1 MVTMKSNTVT
11 NESKE
16 PVKVLVVL
24 TTADVQAADFMAEQ
38 RESVSRS
45 DYIRKLIRADH
56 RKHLRKQQKDGA
68 VVA

>member
-24 TTADVQAADFMAEQ
+24 TTADVEYADYMAGE

-45 DYIRKLIRADH
+45 DYIRKLIRADY
-56 RKHLRKQQKDGA
+56 RKHLRKQQKDGV